1 MDAQTCILTRRS
13 VRQFTDQPVP
23 HELLEDV
30 VALAAYAPS
39 WKNTQISRYLAI
51 EDPAM
56 RETIASE
63 YCLAGA
69 NNPAIIRSAPLLV
82 AQTFVKNRCGYERDG
97 SFTTDREDGWQYYDC
112 GIAAQ
117 TFCLAAHDLGLATV
131 IMGVFDRKRLQEYLQ
146 VPEDQELMALI
157 AVGYPSTLRQCW
169 DRNSPSLPAGKVR
182 IFSAPTWAARSHG
195 KRPAALRHGRT
206 PPTAAEAPSGR

>member
-13 VRQFTDQPVP
+13 VRKFTDEPVS
-23 HELLEDV
+23 HELLEKV
-30 VALAAYAPS
+30 VSLAAYAPS

-51 EDPAM
+51 ESPEI
-56 RETIASE
+56 RRVIAQE
-63 YCLAGA
+63 YCLPGA
-69 NNPAIIRSAPLLV
+69 NNPNIIQGCPLLV

-131 IMGVFDRKRLQEYLQ
+131 IMGVFDRKRLQAYLQ
-146 VPEDQELMALI
+146 IPEDQELMALI
-157 AVGYPSTLRQCW
+157 AVG
-169 DRNSPSLPAGKVR
+169 
-182 IFSAPTWAARSHG
+182 H
-195 KRPAALRHGRT
+195 
-206 PPTAAEAPSGR
+206 AAEVGPAPKRKGTDLLLSWR